1 MLEVLNLAKNSLLLL
16 LLLFLLL
23 LKIKNLYKQSLR
35 GSNRGE
41 VKDTSKI
48 K

>member
-35 GSNRGE
+35 GLKRGE